1 MKAVGFQKSLPI
13 TERESL
19 LDIELPDPVPEPR
32 DLLVEVKAV
41 SVNPVDTKMRMRGV
55 PVTSRTGTRTI
66 HAPAVQGA
74 GWAAGA
80 RSLAP
85 L

>member
-1 MKAVGFQKSLPI
+1 
-13 TERESL
+13 
-19 LDIELPDPVPEPR
+19 
-32 DLLVEVKAV
+32 
-41 SVNPVDTKMRMRGV
+41 MRMRGV